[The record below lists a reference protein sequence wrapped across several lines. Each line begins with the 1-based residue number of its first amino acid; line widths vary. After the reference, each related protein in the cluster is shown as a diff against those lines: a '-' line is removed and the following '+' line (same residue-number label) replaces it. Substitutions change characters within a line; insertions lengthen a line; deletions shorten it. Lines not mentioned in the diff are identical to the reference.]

1 MAANDEILAL
11 RRDVR
16 RLKRTLGALVAC
28 LLAAILVGAGGS
40 VHRDLTVRKLTLI
53 DDQGRSR
60 VVLFSKAD
68 EMAGAAFIDPEG
80 RNRIQIA
87 TAIAAH
93 GDYAGIQLRDI
104 NGAHRIDF
112 KVRDTEAFAGLGDHE
127 GNAVSH
133 WKHSGKKQ

>member
-1 MAANDEILAL
+1 MAASNEIQAL
-11 RRDVR
+11 RRDIR
-16 RLKRTLGALVAC
+16 RLKWALGVVVAC
-28 LLAAILVGAGGS
+28 LLAAALVGAGGS

-87 TAIAAH
+87 TAIATQ
-93 GDYAGIQLRDI
+93 GDYAGIQLRDV
-104 NGAHRIDF
+104 NGAHRIDL

-133 WKHSGKKQ
+133 WKHSGKDQ

>member
-1 MAANDEILAL
+1 MAASNEIQAL

-16 RLKRTLGALVAC
+16 RLKWALGVVVAC
-28 LLAAILVGAGGS
+28 LLAAALVGAGGS

-68 EMAGAAFIDPEG
+68 DMAGAAFIDPEG
-80 RNRIQIA
+80 RNRIQIT
-87 TAIAAH
+87 TAIGAQ
-93 GDYAGIQLRDI
+93 GDYAGIRVRDV
-104 NGAHRIDF
+104 NGAHRIDL
-112 KVRDTEAFAGLGDHE
+112 KVRQTEAFAGLGDHE

-133 WKHSGKKQ
+133 WKHSGKAQ

>member
-1 MAANDEILAL
+1 MAASNEIQAL
-11 RRDVR
+11 RRDIR
-16 RLKRTLGALVAC
+16 RLKWALGVVVAC
-28 LLAAILVGAGGS
+28 LLAAALVGAGGS

-68 EMAGAAFIDPEG
+68 EMAGAAFIDPES

-87 TAIAAH
+87 TAIATQ
-93 GDYAGIQLRDI
+93 GDYAGIQLRDV
-104 NGAHRIDF
+104 NGAHRIDL
-112 KVRDTEAFAGLGDHE
+112 KVRETEAFAGLGDHE

>member
-1 MAANDEILAL
+1 MAASNEIQAL
-11 RRDVR
+11 RRDIR
-16 RLKRTLGALVAC
+16 RLKWALGVVVAC
-28 LLAAILVGAGGS
+28 LLAAALVGAGGS

-87 TAIAAH
+87 TAISTQ

-104 NGAHRIDF
+104 NGAHRIDL
-112 KVRDTEAFAGLGDHE
+112 KVRETEAFAGLGDHE

>member
-1 MAANDEILAL
+1 MAANNEILAL

-16 RLKRTLGALVAC
+16 RLKWALGVLGVG
-28 LLAAILVGAGGS
+28 LLAVFLVGAGGS

-60 VVLFSKAD
+60 VVLFSKPD
-68 EMAGAAFIDPEG
+68 EMAGVAFIDPEG

-87 TAIAAH
+87 TAIAAQ
-93 GDYAGIQLRDI
+93 GDYAGIQLRDV
-104 NGAHRIDF
+104 NGAHRIDL
-112 KVRDTEAFAGLGDHE
+112 KIRDTEAFAGLGDHE